1 MCRHGSKQMRSD
13 SDWKENIA
21 TTTAQNSSRHAKLSY
36 FANMCNDSTVVNMG
50 YYNTTCGLQYFISQ
64 HLITATAS
72 IMGIQSYHF
81 MTFSHACMQTA
92 HQIHNEGLA
101 YQGSDELG
109 KSLLCF
115 KKLLY
120 YYYSEKKCKM
130 VLCSVVWHGL
140 LAGFVELTEHISQ
153 PYTRHLWFC
162 VFVLRIWPSCRC
174 SRKLSMVEG
183 RLSKWFKSVKKGV
196 LKLFLSISM
205 AYNAISCRKVDEILK
220 VAKFAI

>member
-1 MCRHGSKQMRSD
+1 MTEKKIYLQY
-13 SDWKENIA
+13 IA
-21 TTTAQNSSRHAKLSY
+21 TTTAQNSSGHAKLSY

-92 HQIHNEGLA
+92 HQIHNAGLA

-115 KKLLY
+115 KKHTIQ
-120 YYYSEKKCKM
+120 KKIKM
-130 VLCSVVWHGL
+130 VLCS
-140 LAGFVELTEHISQ
+140 
-153 PYTRHLWFC
+153 
-162 VFVLRIWPSCRC
+162 
-174 SRKLSMVEG
+174 MV
-183 RLSKWFKSVKKGV
+183 
-196 LKLFLSISM
+196 
-205 AYNAISCRKVDEILK
+205 
-220 VAKFAI
+220 